1 MGRIREQGFQSGSFS
16 FQPTC
21 TDHVSK
27 IIDILSIK
35 KAKGV
40 DKISVKILKLGK
52 ESFVAHFKD
61 LINLTINTNTFPDK
75 IKLGQ
80 IAPIFKKNDPLVKSN
95 YRLSVYSLSL
105 LRSMK
110 KFYQSSFLI
119 TLKVFLMNIYVHL
132 EKGMDAR
139 QL

>member
-35 KAKGV
+35 KATGV

-75 IKLGQ
+75 SKLGQ